1 MTFSDTIDLVVS
13 GALWLRAPRLH
24 ESDALDIVHRTYRTT
39 SVRAAKAGWSCRAA
53 RVLADRRGGWQARGA
68 R

>member
-1 MTFSDTIDLVVS
+1 MTLTDTIDLIVS
-13 GALWLRAPRLH
+13 GALWLRVQWLH
-24 ESDALDIVHRTYRTT
+24 ESDALDIVHRTYVTT